1 VCVDLTSATLPAI
14 RESGIFAINILTD
27 EQEHLSRCFATS
39 TEERYKHFCHASF
52 QTAATG
58 SPIIEGALAFL
69 DTRVVAEYPG
79 GDHVIFLSEVVAM
92 GTDGRIDF
100 AKEEDKLHATV
111 LEGAGSLNGNKPGEE
126 KIPLAYYRGKY
137 RHLASGYLK
146 PSLAK

>member
-1 VCVDLTSATLPAI
+1 VCIDLTSTTLPTI

-27 EQEHLSRCFATS
+27 EQEYLSRCFATS
-39 TEERYKHFCHASF
+39 SEERFKHFCYASF
-52 QTAATG
+52 HTAATG

-79 GDHVIFLSEVVAM
+79 GDHVIFLGEVVAM
-92 GTDGRIDF
+92 GTDGRSDF
-100 AKEEDKLHATV
+100 ASEDDQLHATI
-111 LEGAGSLNGNKPGEE
+111 LEGTESLDGNKPGEE